1 MNKKY
6 IIITLLLFCLC
17 MPSIKVNAQ
26 EKTNP
31 RLSTR
36 VNDIYLNERTNI
48 RVTYSNRKI
57 GEELQVSSQDESI
70 VKVKMGKWYEDDK
83 NIIVIPQKVGDVTL
97 TVTAPN
103 KETLT
108 LTLHVIEKKQLTTGQ
123 LYKQCSQAVVEVV
136 TYDSIK
142 SQNVGSG
149 FFINSNM
156 VVTNYHV
163 IDCAN
168 EMIIRDYLGNVYE
181 VESIYDYNT
190 SYDLAVLGVK
200 ETSNHALICNFSK
213 VETGL
218 LVYSIGSPILLSGSI
233 SEGMISK
240 AYRTYDGIT
249 YHQNTA
255 YISQGSGG
263 GPLLNS
269 YGEVIGVNTSFIAG
283 AQNIYLAVDIN
294 YLNLLDYSKKAPIET
309 LYKENEGKIKPYQI
323 YITLP

>member
-168 EMIIRDYLGNVYE
+168 EMIIRDYLGNV
-181 VESIYDYNT
+181 
-190 SYDLAVLGVK
+190 
-200 ETSNHALICNFSK
+200 
-213 VETGL
+213 
-218 LVYSIGSPILLSGSI
+218 
-233 SEGMISK
+233 
-240 AYRTYDGIT
+240 
-249 YHQNTA
+249 
-255 YISQGSGG
+255 
-263 GPLLNS
+263 
-269 YGEVIGVNTSFIAG
+269 
-283 AQNIYLAVDIN
+283 
-294 YLNLLDYSKKAPIET
+294 
-309 LYKENEGKIKPYQI
+309 
-323 YITLP
+323 